1 MLKVEANMR
10 VESTEAYGAI
20 SVVTIDLKNR
30 GILPRYAKIDVKFT
44 YQGEDVYRI
53 TGREIVLREKSFVA
67 EYLGFAD
74 SAVVKVTGPLGFR
87 VYYFKTVYPS

>member
-1 MLKVEANMR
+1 MLKVETNMR

-30 GILPRYAKIDVKFT
+30 GILPRYARIDVKFY
-44 YQGEDVYRI
+44 YQGEVVHEVR
-53 TGREIVLREKSFVA
+53 GKEIVFREKSFVA

-74 SAVVKVTGPLGFR
+74 SALVKVSGPLGFR
-87 VYYFKTVYPS
+87 VYYYKTVYPS